1 MSNKMLLVV
10 ILAIAAFGAAW
21 LPAESETVAAQ
32 DAMLMPKPS
41 PAASPTP
48 SPTPTP
54 SPGSTP
60 DEPLPTPTLAPR

>member
-21 LPAESETVAAQ
+21 LPARSETVAAHNST
-32 DAMLMPKPS
+32 MM
-41 PAASPTP
+41 PTP

-60 DEPLPTPTLAPR
+60 DEPLPTPTLAPK